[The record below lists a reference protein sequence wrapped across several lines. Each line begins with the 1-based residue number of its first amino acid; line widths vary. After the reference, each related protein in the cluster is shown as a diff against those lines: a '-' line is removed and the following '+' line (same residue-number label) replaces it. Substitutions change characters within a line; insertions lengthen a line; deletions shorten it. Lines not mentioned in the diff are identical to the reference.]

1 MADCFTQEPACN
13 TQNLYTTWG
22 YLRGVITTDYRDW
35 AESRNEPHMPSAFA
49 TRQGTRLLSLA
60 VALATV
66 CERLYRARTP
76 RTPLP
81 HTRRRT
87 QRAALA
93 RRARL
98 DACVRRRVDC
108 VRAGGVAVMMRVNDA
123 RLTRAYTHTRVN
135 RLVSVLEIRTCNPS
149 ITRRWSSRARLIS
162 EHPAPMRF
170 GPDRMTTTRCFLLF
184 FLSLTLPL

>member
-1 MADCFTQEPACN
+1 MYLGSYTRRGGNLNLWSVSSQRNSRDC
-13 TQNLYTTWG
+13 
-22 YLRGVITTDYRDW
+22 
-35 AESRNEPHMPSAFA
+35 AESRNEPNMPSAFA
-49 TRQGTRLLSLA
+49 TRQGTRLLWVA

-66 CERLYRARTP
+66 CERLHRAHTP

-123 RLTRAYTHTRVN
+123 RLKRAYTHT
-135 RLVSVLEIRTCNPS
+135 
-149 ITRRWSSRARLIS
+149 
-162 EHPAPMRF
+162 H
-170 GPDRMTTTRCFLLF
+170 G
-184 FLSLTLPL
+184 